1 LDWQSLRTLI
11 AATTLTFVLG
21 ACTRTPEPERSD
33 VAAKRESSEDRRLCE
48 QYAQAAE
55 RVIERYHSEPM
66 DFLHDVDGPM
76 SIPGGNL
83 APRFAP
89 PWTVRWSCT
98 RRELYLR
105 TRLPHDL
112 ILWAFGDSA
121 QVTLNDLIRGIREDG
136 LDPRADKVWI
146 VVDVV
151 DAEDRATLD
160 PRKPYVRYR

>member
-1 LDWQSLRTLI
+1 MDWQSLRTLI

-21 ACTRTPEPERSD
+21 ACTRTPDPERSD
-33 VAAKRESSEDRRLCE
+33 VDAKRESSEDRRLCE

-55 RVIERYHSEPM
+55 RVIKRNSEPI

-76 SIPGGNL
+76 SVPGGNL

-98 RRELYLR
+98 QRELYLR
-105 TRLPHDL
+105 TRLPFDD
-112 ILWAFGDSA
+112 IVAMYGESA
-121 QVTLNDLIRGIREDG
+121 QVTLDDLISGIREDG
-136 LDPRADKVWI
+136 LDPRDDKIWI
-146 VVDVV
+146 VVEVV
-151 DAEDRATLD
+151 DAKDTATFD